1 MQIEFTD
8 RYGGNPPSWLRG
20 CFDCEAMGCMPVDSK
35 ISPEWVKSYL
45 SNHPECEGPD
55 ELGYIF
61 AICPYC
67 NGAGRVSW
75 LATVQRIPRWI
86 WKGITFPGEVGL
98 NWEMKAPWM
107 TKMEHFVMCL
117 KCAFLVDLGLWKP

>member
-20 CFDCEAMGCMPVDSK
+20 CFTCEAMGCY
-35 ISPEWVKSYL
+35 PEPPNSAY
-45 SNHPECEGPD
+45 GPD
-55 ELGYIF
+55 SVMNINADIDEWKF
-61 AICPYC
+61 VPCPDC
-67 NGAGRVSW
+67 NGTGRVSW
-75 LATVQRIPRWI
+75 LVSILRIPRWI
-86 WKGITFPGEVGL
+86 WKGICFVREAGL

-107 TKMEHFVMCL
+107 NKWQHLILCF